1 MNLNLAEFSFNR
13 KTTVYVITILL
24 FVGGLVS
31 FQGLGRLEDPAFTIK
46 QAVVFTRY
54 PGASAY
60 QVELEVTE
68 VLEEAIQAMG
78 QRYEVRSLS
87 KPGLSIIY
95 AEMQDKYDMNSL
107 PQVWDELRRKVGDA
121 QGQLPPGAGPS
132 VVNDDYGDVYGIFL
146 TITGDGYSYAEMLE
160 YAKTLKRELLVVQDV
175 AKVAFWGAVEEAVYI
190 EMSRSKMSQLGISPQ
205 EAFATLGQQN
215 AVNNSGR
222 FKIGKEYIRF
232 NPTGE
237 FKSVKEMGDLL
248 IRGGSSDS
256 LVYLKDIA
264 TIRRGE
270 EEPPT
275 QILLYDGEPAI
286 GLGISTVAGGN
297 VVVMGESVR
306 QRLSELEN
314 RQPLGMDLGII
325 SFQSDDV
332 TTAINAF
339 SINLLEAVAIVL
351 VVLWIF
357 MGWRSAVLI
366 GGVLLITII
375 STFVFMGIYEVNL
388 QRISLGALI
397 IALGMLVDNAI
408 VVVEGILIK
417 SQQGMSKKEAGIK
430 TVAESSWP
438 LLGATVV
445 AILAFAAIGVSQD
458 ATGEF
463 CRALFQVILFSLLLS
478 WVFAVTVTPLI
489 GTRLLRTESS
499 EKDAD
504 PYAGKLYQRYRKVLE
519 FCVDRRWLTVGI
531 AVVLFFASLIGFGF
545 VDQSFFPESTRNQFY
560 VDFWLPE
567 GTHIRETE
575 AQVKQLDEW
584 IQDIEGVNSSA
595 TFVGGGALRF
605 MLTYTPE
612 DINSAFGHII
622 ITVDDYRII
631 DSLGQQIV
639 EHIESDYP
647 DAIGW
652 YKKFVV
658 GPGLATKV
666 EARFRGPDADV
677 LRNLQ
682 AQAESIFRDDPDAVD
697 ISTDWRQR
705 VKVMNPVYAESPA
718 RLAGVSR
725 PDLASAL
732 LMSHDGVMVGLYR
745 EEDDLLPILARA
757 PEEERKV
764 IDDVRS
770 LQVWASGTNRA
781 IPLDQV
787 ITGIE
792 TVMEDQIISRIDR
805 KRAIKVRCNP
815 AQGITAEALRQRL
828 EARIQEEIELPNG
841 YELDWAGEYEKQQ
854 RANKALSSKI
864 PPTFL
869 FMILV
874 VVLLFDRLKQPI
886 IIYLTLP
893 LALIGVTVGLLVTG
907 QPFGFMA
914 LLGFLSLSG
923 MLIKNSIVLIDA
935 TDINIREGMDA
946 YESVIIAGVSRM
958 RPVMMAALTTMLGM
972 IPLFQDAFFVAMA
985 VTIVFGLGFA
995 TFLTLLIVP
1004 TLYAIFFKI
1013 RRDV

>member
-1 MNLNLAEFSFNR
+1 MNLAEFSFRR

-24 FVGGLVS
+24 FLGGLAS
-31 FQGLGRLEDPAFTIK
+31 FQNLGRLEDPEFTIK

-54 PGASAY
+54 PGATAY
-60 QVELEVTE
+60 QVEQEVTE
-68 VLEEAIQAMG
+68 RLEEAIQAMG
-78 QRYEVRSLS
+78 QRYEIRSLS

-95 AEMQDKYDMNSL
+95 AEMQDKYDKETL

-132 VVNDDYGDVYGIFL
+132 VVNDDYGDVYGVFL
-146 TITGDGYSYAEMLE
+146 AITGDGYSYAEMLE
-160 YAKTLKRELLVVQDV
+160 YAKTLKRELLVVRDV
-175 AKVAFWGAVEEAVYI
+175 AKIAFWGAIEETVYVEL
-190 EMSRSKMSQLGISPQ
+190 SRSKMSQLGISPQ
-205 EAFATLGQQN
+205 QAFATLGQQN

-222 FKIGKEYIRF
+222 FKVGDEYIRF

-237 FKSVKEMGDLL
+237 FKSVKEMEDLL
-248 IRGGSSDS
+248 IRGGPSES

-264 TIRRGE
+264 TIRRGFQ
-270 EEPPT
+270 EPPT
-275 QILLYDGEPAI
+275 QILHYNGKSAI
-286 GLGISTVAGGN
+286 GLGISTISGGN
-297 VVVMGESVR
+297 VVVMGEAVR

-314 RQPLGMDLGII
+314 RRPVGMELGVI

-332 TTAINAF
+332 TKAIQGFN
-339 SINLLEAVAIVL
+339 INLLEAVLIVL
-351 VVLWIF
+351 VVLWVF

-366 GGVLLITII
+366 GGVLLITIV
-375 STFVFMGIYEVNL
+375 STFVFMGIYGITL

-408 VVVEGILIK
+408 VVTEGILIG
-417 SQQGMSKKEAGIK
+417 SQTGLSKKEAAIK
-430 TVAESSWP
+430 TVKETSWP

-458 ATGEF
+458 SSGEF

-489 GTRLLRTESS
+489 ADSLLKSS
-499 EKDAD
+499 PSEAGGD
-504 PYAGKLYQRYRKVLE
+504 PYAGALYQRYRKILE
-519 FCVDRRWLTVGI
+519 FCVDRRWLTLIIVGF
-531 AVVLFFASLIGFGF
+531 LFLASLIGFGY
-545 VDQSFFPESTRNQFY
+545 VDQSFFPESTRAQFY

-575 AQVKQLDEW
+575 SQVQQLAEW
-584 IQDIEGVNSSA
+584 IRNLEGVTSTA

-612 DINSAFGHII
+612 DVNNAFGHVI

-631 DSLGQQIV
+631 DRLGSRIV
-639 EHIESDYP
+639 EHIKSDYP

-677 LRNLQ
+677 LRKLESE
-682 AQAESIFRDDPDAVD
+682 AEGIFREDPDAID

-705 VKVMNPVYAESPA
+705 VKVMRPVYSETAA

-725 PDLASAL
+725 PDLSSAL
-732 LMSHDGVMVGLYR
+732 LMSYDGIPVGLYR
-745 EEDDLLPILARA
+745 EEDDLLPIIARA
-757 PEEERKV
+757 PEIEREE
-764 IDDVRS
+764 IDNVRS
-770 LQVWASGTNRA
+770 LQVWASATNHA
-781 IPLDQV
+781 VPLEQV
-787 ITGIE
+787 VTGIE
-792 TVMEDQIISRIDR
+792 TVMEDQIISRVNR
-805 KRAIKVRCNP
+805 MRAIKARCNP
-815 AQGITAEALRQRL
+815 VPGTTAEALRQRL
-828 EARIQEEIELPNG
+828 DARIREEIALPTG
-841 YELDWAGEYEKQQ
+841 YQLDWAGEYEKQQ
-854 RANKALSSKI
+854 RANKALNSKI

-869 FMILV
+869 FMVLV
-874 VVLLFDRLKQPI
+874 VILLFDRLKQPA

-893 LALIGVTVGLLVTG
+893 LALIGVTVGLLVTR

-923 MLIKNSIVLIDA
+923 MLIKNAIVLIDA
-935 TDINIREGMDA
+935 TDGNIREGMDR
-946 YESVIIAGVSRM
+946 YESVILAGVSRM

-972 IPLFQDAFFVAMA
+972 LPLFQDAFFVAMA

-995 TFLTLLIVP
+995 TFLTLLVVP
-1004 TLYAIFFKI
+1004 TLYSIFFGI
-1013 RRDV
+1013 RRGES